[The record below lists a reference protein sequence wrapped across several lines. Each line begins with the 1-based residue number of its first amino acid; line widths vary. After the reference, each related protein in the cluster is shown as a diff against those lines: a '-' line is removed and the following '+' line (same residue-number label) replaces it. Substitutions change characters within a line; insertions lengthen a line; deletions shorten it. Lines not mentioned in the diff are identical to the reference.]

1 MIKKSNQITIKEAIQ
16 RLISSYRMDE
26 KLGEVQIVNCWEKVV
41 GKMITKHTQK
51 LYVKKKKLF
60 VKLDSPALKEE
71 LSFSKSKIVN
81 MLNKEV
87 NAKVI
92 EDIVFI

>member
-1 MIKKSNQITIKEAIQ
+1 MIKKSNQLTIKEAIQ
-16 RLISSYRMDE
+16 KLISSYRMDE

-41 GKMITKHTQK
+41 GEMIANHTNK
-51 LYVKKKKLF
+51 LYVKKRKLF

-71 LSFSKSKIVN
+71 LSYARSKIVN

-87 NAKVI
+87 KTKVI
-92 EDIVFI
+92 DDIVFI